1 MIDPE
6 TQSRL
11 LDGAR
16 NLVRY
21 VEINSQQ
28 QVLIHTEPGFD
39 DPDVVGA
46 VKSAIEEIGAQVSV
60 LHTPHWDKQYEPP
73 PRAFEAAIEGCDV
86 LIGQGEYLH
95 TKNHT
100 SKSVCSNGDSS
111 TSITKRKRWKRSLH
125 GTDAFP
131 PNCCSP
137 SVSSRWS
144 ASALARIFE

>member
-28 QVLIHTEPGFD
+28 QVLIHTEPGYD

-46 VKSAIEEIGAQVSV
+46 VKSAIEETGAQVSV

-73 PRAFEAAIEGCDV
+73 PLAFGWTP
-86 LIGQGEYLH
+86 H
-95 TKNHT
+95 MH
-100 SKSVCSNGDSS
+100 
-111 TSITKRKRWKRSLH
+111 
-125 GTDAFP
+125 
-131 PNCCSP
+131 SP
-137 SVSSRWS
+137 SQLLFSSPLRVNSRHQSAHSPS
-144 ASALARIFE
+144 ASTTR